1 MPPRAPSARI
11 AERLTREGAV
21 ENRPDGSG
29 ADEDAQG
36 QVPDLPD
43 EDLRNETLA
52 TDRDAGTGLR
62 PSSDPSGPEETV
74 PEETLATVS
83 ALQRFESDLDALEA
97 SERNKLKRV
106 ESTVKL
112 LKTIN
117 SQLEAA
123 GQEHYLAELPLS
135 RISRGLLQAHAGLA
149 DDRKALERFAKALTF
164 LVRQMPYWK
173 QFVEADHG
181 SEQRPRRVRGWEA
194 LNRALQDIREGM
206 NAAHESAR
214 NLAIN
219 EAKKQNAEKRISEL
233 VKNAQSDWN
242 RMKFNSIG
250 SLLTVMDAVYSRY
263 FERNDEALDDEYIK
277 FVVHNVTCLQQDAIP
292 ELEQLKLTVI
302 NLHEDPDCQIL
313 NEIPTK
319 EALLQLVRSF
329 NSPERQIDLA
339 QEIVNLIREP
349 HDFVTATQPSDVKLM
364 DRIAQVD
371 VMLHRLWDL
380 NPKANAG
387 FSDFLR
393 SLPPPDDTLIQ
404 SPLRMVEEF
413 LKSWKVQERG
423 QQSTFVTI
431 KRKMEE
437 MVQRTKCPRHL
448 FPNMN
453 YPPRLLRSILVDSGA
468 KEEIDAYAEHFRQ
481 IQVTRNANRGNSRG
495 LTVAVASHTD
505 TRSDVDESHSDD
517 AYDDDDISDT
527 LVEAIHAI
535 KLKGKVVPT
544 ELLAALNTFTCDICG
559 EKGHL
564 QAQCPIA
571 IELRQ
576 KIKELLQAQSFVNH
590 SNDTLSRFFANYLRT
605 EGIPF
610 PKRPGYPRWNA
621 ASFRGRRTDT
631 ANSK

>member
-1 MPPRAPSARI
+1 
-11 AERLTREGAV
+11 
-21 ENRPDGSG
+21 
-29 ADEDAQG
+29 
-36 QVPDLPD
+36 
-43 EDLRNETLA
+43 
-52 TDRDAGTGLR
+52 
-62 PSSDPSGPEETV
+62 
-74 PEETLATVS
+74 
-83 ALQRFESDLDALEA
+83 
-97 SERNKLKRV
+97 
-106 ESTVKL
+106 
-112 LKTIN
+112 
-117 SQLEAA
+117 
-123 GQEHYLAELPLS
+123 
-135 RISRGLLQAHAGLA
+135 
-149 DDRKALERFAKALTF
+149 
-164 LVRQMPYWK
+164 
-173 QFVEADHG
+173 
-181 SEQRPRRVRGWEA
+181 
-194 LNRALQDIREGM
+194 
-206 NAAHESAR
+206 
-214 NLAIN
+214 
-219 EAKKQNAEKRISEL
+219 
-233 VKNAQSDWN
+233 
-242 RMKFNSIG
+242 
-250 SLLTVMDAVYSRY
+250 
-263 FERNDEALDDEYIK
+263 
-277 FVVHNVTCLQQDAIP
+277 
-292 ELEQLKLTVI
+292 LEQLKLTVI

-413 LKSWKVQERG
+413 LKSWKVQERV
-423 QQSTFVTI
+423 QESTFVTI

-610 PKRPGYPRWNA
+610 PKRPGYPRWNT

>member
-1 MPPRAPSARI
+1 
-11 AERLTREGAV
+11 
-21 ENRPDGSG
+21 
-29 ADEDAQG
+29 
-36 QVPDLPD
+36 
-43 EDLRNETLA
+43 
-52 TDRDAGTGLR
+52 
-62 PSSDPSGPEETV
+62 
-74 PEETLATVS
+74 
-83 ALQRFESDLDALEA
+83 
-97 SERNKLKRV
+97 
-106 ESTVKL
+106 
-112 LKTIN
+112 
-117 SQLEAA
+117 
-123 GQEHYLAELPLS
+123 
-135 RISRGLLQAHAGLA
+135 
-149 DDRKALERFAKALTF
+149 
-164 LVRQMPYWK
+164 MPYWK

-219 EAKKQNAEKRISEL
+219 EAKKQNTEKRISEL

-263 FERNDEALDDEYIK
+263 FERDDEDFDDEYIK

-292 ELEQLKLTVI
+292 DLEQLKLTVI

-413 LKSWKVQERG
+413 LKSWKVQE
-423 QQSTFVTI
+423 
-431 KRKMEE
+431 
-437 MVQRTKCPRHL
+437 
-448 FPNMN
+448 
-453 YPPRLLRSILVDSGA
+453 
-468 KEEIDAYAEHFRQ
+468 
-481 IQVTRNANRGNSRG
+481 
-495 LTVAVASHTD
+495 
-505 TRSDVDESHSDD
+505 
-517 AYDDDDISDT
+517 
-527 LVEAIHAI
+527 
-535 KLKGKVVPT
+535 
-544 ELLAALNTFTCDICG
+544 
-559 EKGHL
+559 
-564 QAQCPIA
+564 
-571 IELRQ
+571 
-576 KIKELLQAQSFVNH
+576 
-590 SNDTLSRFFANYLRT
+590 
-605 EGIPF
+605 
-610 PKRPGYPRWNA
+610 
-621 ASFRGRRTDT
+621 
-631 ANSK
+631 